1 MKLYQELGLESL
13 RNRRKLRRLSL
24 FYKIYNDQSP
34 LYLYNLIPAK
44 TPLWNLKEIPTIKLK
59 HRFFENSFFPAT
71 ITEWNDLDYSLRNAP
86 SINVFKQN
94 ILKFIRLGSN
104 KVFNIYNPHGLK
116 LLTRLRLDLS
126 HLRGHKF
133 NHSFSDCLDEICM
146 CGKDIE
152 STNHFLLQ
160 CSLFLKEKQVVIL
173 TAHLLTKM
181 KTLYVIHFFLVKRT
195 WMTVITP
202 TFLMQQ

>member
-1 MKLYQELGLESL
+1 M
-13 RNRRKLRRLSL
+13 
-24 FYKIYNDQSP
+24 
-34 LYLYNLIPAK
+34 
-44 TPLWNLKEIPTIKLK
+44 
-59 HRFFENSFFPAT
+59 
-71 ITEWNDLDYSLRNAP
+71 RNAP

-152 STNHFLLQ
+152 STNHFFLQ
-160 CSLFLKEKQVVIL
+160 CSLLLKKTQTLINKVRDIGSLLIDQNENSLCYTRLFGKENMNDSDN
-173 TAHLLTKM
+173 AHIFNAISYQSERFKVPL
-181 KTLYVIHFFLVKRT
+181 FE
-195 WMTVITP
+195 
-202 TFLMQQ
+202 